1 MHVLKTKW
9 PLVFVPYLVHGFDL
23 VLELRLVETF
33 KQTSFLVNWLQLND
47 PKCSTYKGL
56 VGFGLTFSQASFL
69 SVFAVS
75 VDRFLAVHLH
85 LRYQELVTHKR
96 VVVVVIATWI
106 LSASNSLLTLLNLQ
120 DVCLLIFGG
129 CRGYSYNYCLHQDL
143 LNCQTAQESDTILTN
158 TTSGTNFW
166 NGLFYETSSFSCQFL
181 LRIHL
186 VTSLLFAHLNLHED
200 WKYKCRQKE
209 IFGSI
214 GDISV
219 SQFISE
225 PFNLQLEDEKHEALN
240 HKCTAER
247 VSEPKTHFTFIIG
260 VTLLCQE
267 SLHPLLSMLIIANLF
282 FE

>member
-143 LNCQTAQESDTILTN
+143 LNCQTAQESDTVLTN

-186 VTSLLFAHLNLHED
+186 VTSLLFAPLNLHED
-200 WKYKCRQKE
+200 
-209 IFGSI
+209 
-214 GDISV
+214 
-219 SQFISE
+219 
-225 PFNLQLEDEKHEALN
+225 
-240 HKCTAER
+240 
-247 VSEPKTHFTFIIG
+247 
-260 VTLLCQE
+260 
-267 SLHPLLSMLIIANLF
+267 
-282 FE
+282 